1 MQKSPFFTYPTSST
15 TFSYNPLA
23 NLEKPFFSSLVER
36 FRLRIFSGVICSCAI
51 ARTPRA
57 INSHVWTCLSFG
69 HLKKKSSFTPWVS
82 MFLVVAQLSCCPGRA
97 QLCLCSLCSVC
108 VCVVHVLEQ
117 HGRQRYCCNNTKIHK
132 KFKTNEPVRTY
143 STIPLATG
151 PYPMG
156 FHIIIKTTWSIKR
169 TLIRLKHL
177 KMTGNPVTRR

>member
-108 VCVVHVLEQ
+108 VCVVHVFEQ
-117 HGRQRYCCNNTKIHK
+117 HGRQRYCCNNTKNSQK
-132 KFKTNEPVRTY
+132 VQDQRTCKNLQY
-143 STIPLATG
+143 
-151 PYPMG
+151 YPSNDG
-156 FHIIIKTTWSIKR
+156 
-169 TLIRLKHL
+169 TLWQDFIS
-177 KMTGNPVTRR
+177 